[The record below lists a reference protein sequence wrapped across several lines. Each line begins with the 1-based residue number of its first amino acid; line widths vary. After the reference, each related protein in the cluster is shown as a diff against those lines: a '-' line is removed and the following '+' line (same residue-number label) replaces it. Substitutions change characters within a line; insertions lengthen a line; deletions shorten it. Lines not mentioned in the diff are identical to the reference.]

1 MLHSDDTDRGRARY
15 QEWDD
20 TVLDALAENDF
31 YASYKSRLR
40 ELLMPQPGSR
50 YLDVGAG
57 TGRAAMQLAAEYGVD
72 VVALDR
78 SARMARL
85 TASRGLPHVVMADAH
100 HLPFAAGA
108 FDGVSA
114 DRVLQHLDDP
124 EAALD
129 ELVRVLRA
137 GGRLVLADPDYDLQA
152 LEIEDQDLARRILR
166 YRADVMVR
174 NGASAHRQAGRLADR
189 WFEEID
195 VEARTMVIRRPDVVD
210 NVLMLRDWAHH
221 AVGRGCLPLSEAE
234 RFVRQFDQSVA
245 AGKLTYVLTFLL
257 TSGRAPARAGRH

>member
-1 MLHSDDTDRGRARY
+1 MPHIYDSDRGRTPH

-20 TVLDALAENDF
+20 AVLDALAENQF
-31 YASYKSRLR
+31 YASYKRRLR
-40 ELLMPQPGSR
+40 ELLAPQPRGR
-50 YLDVGAG
+50 HLDVGAG
-57 TGRAAMQLAAEYGVD
+57 SGRAARQLSAEYNVD

-78 SARMARL
+78 SARMGHLA
-85 TASRGLPHVVMADAH
+85 ASRGLPHVVVADAH
-100 HLPFAAGA
+100 RLPFAAGS

-152 LEIEDQDLARRILR
+152 LEIEDQDLARRVLR

-174 NGASAHRQAGRLADR
+174 NGAFAHRQAGCLIDR
-189 WFEEID
+189 RFEEVE
-195 VEARTMVIRRPDVVD
+195 VEARAIVVRRPDDVD
-210 NVLMLRDWAHH
+210 NVLMVRDWAHH
-221 AVGRGCLPLSEAE
+221 AVGRGHLPLSEAE

-257 TSGRAPARAGRH
+257 TSGRAPT